1 MNNPIVTILI
11 PAYNAAAFLPK
22 CLETVLNQTYRYL
35 QVVIVDDGSKDDTW
49 AVCQRY
55 ASSDN
60 RIEIYHQNNQGV
72 ATTRNHLLEKVKGN
86 YVLFVDADDWIE
98 EGMIEFLVN
107 EVQNHDADVSMCR
120 MVVNDTPVS
129 DVYKEE
135 VIAQPE
141 IIKRFLFHDELR
153 GSLCNKLVKAS
164 LLQSIKI
171 NGEISYGED
180 ALFCWRFLQKTKKMV
195 LTDRQLYH
203 YRMNGASISH
213 QSFGDK
219 KLTGHNTW
227 QIITEETSKKYP
239 QYLPIAQARHCVED
253 ILLYRNAA
261 HSHYPYNDKVK
272 LLKSTI
278 INYRHFLFR
287 VKMASIK
294 IKLYSLIAPYSY
306 WFASKF

>member
-1 MNNPIVTILI
+1 MEKYLITLLI
-11 PAYNAAAFLPK
+11 PCYNVEFYLQQ
-22 CLETVLNQTYRYL
+22 CLNSIINQTYQKL
-35 QVVIVDDGSKDDTW
+35 QIVIVDDGSQDTTWKLMQMYEAKD
-49 AVCQRY
+49 
-55 ASSDN
+55 S

-72 ATTRNHLLEKVKGN
+72 AATRNILLTKVKGD

-98 EGMIEFLVN
+98 ADMIEFLVN
-107 EVQNHDADVSMCR
+107 EVQKYDADISMCQ
-120 MVVNDTPVS
+120 MVVNDTLVS

-164 LLQSIKI
+164 LFQSVKI

-227 QIITEETSKKYP
+227 QIIAEETSKKYP
-239 QYLPIAQARHCVED
+239 QYLSIAQARHCVED

-278 INYRHFLFR
+278 INYRHLLFG
-287 VKMASIK
+287 VKMASTK